1 MNTNFRNIEKKI
13 TADGWVLVRISG
25 SHYQYKKIGSLLTVV
40 IPNHNG
46 KDLSIGVIKNLE
58 KITGLSLTR

>member
-13 TADGWVLVRISG
+13 TANGWTLVRISG
-25 SHYQYKKIGSLLTVV
+25 SHNQYKKIGSLLTVV

-58 KITGLSLTR
+58 KITGLFLTR